1 MKILASRRFPGPAW
15 DELRDVEYDDGP
27 LTGPRPD
34 VDALAVVGEVID
46 ARTLGLFPNL
56 RLVANYGVG
65 YDDIDVA
72 ACAAHGVAVTN
83 TPGVLDAATADLAL
97 ALILAT
103 RRRVVESDAFVRAGR
118 WGTDWA
124 STTLLAQEVTGATL
138 GIVGL
143 GRIGTAVAR
152 RARGFEM
159 RLLYTKRE
167 RLPAAE
173 EHELGLEYRDL
184 DDLLREADIV
194 TVHVPLTP
202 ETERLLDAR
211 RLGLLHDGACLVNTA
226 RGALIDEQA
235 LVDGARRRPDQSG
248 PRRLHRRTERAAGA
262 ARPPERR
269 PHASP
274 RQRNAGNAGGD
285 DTRAGRQSAR
295 RGGGQTAPESRLR
308 FLARGPVA
316 QRIEQRTSN
325 PCAEVRLLPGPLER
339 PLGAREKCESHAC
352 MARSGGRLPGR
363 LLRSGQGRPM

>member
-46 ARTLGLFPNL
+46 GGTLELFPNL
-56 RLVANYGVG
+56 RVVANYGVG

-124 STTLLAQEVTGATL
+124 STTLLAQEVSGATL

-143 GRIGTAVAR
+143 GRIGKAVAR
-152 RARGFEM
+152 RARGFDM

-167 RLPAAE
+167 RLPADE
-173 EHELGLEYRDL
+173 EHELGLDYRDL

-194 TVHVPLTP
+194 TVHVPLAD
-202 ETERLLDAR
+202 ETELLLDAR

-226 RGALIDEQA
+226 RGALVDEQA
-235 LVDGARRRPDQSG
+235 LVAELTAGRI
-248 PRRLHRRTERAAGA
+248 RAGLDVFTDEPNV
-262 ARPPERR
+262 PPELFELPNVVLT
-269 PHASP
+269 PHLGSATQETREAMTRVLVDNLQAAEAGSPLPNPVYAS
-274 RQRNAGNAGGD
+274 
-285 DTRAGRQSAR
+285 
-295 RGGGQTAPESRLR
+295 
-308 FLARGPVA
+308 
-316 QRIEQRTSN
+316 
-325 PCAEVRLLPGPLER
+325 
-339 PLGAREKCESHAC
+339 
-352 MARSGGRLPGR
+352 
-363 LLRSGQGRPM
+363 